1 MNAKSL
7 VQIYESLSPGEQA
20 KALASWMHAA
30 TIDARD
36 TYIPGTQGIA
46 DPVRLRGFNE
56 LQHRIAG
63 QLQSVLDGHKPER
76 VEQET
81 LMELICSA
89 GKELRATTMQKVT
102 GELGGSAPSSTR
114 RERRAG

>member
-7 VQIYESLSPGEQA
+7 AQCFAALPPNEQA
-20 KALASWMHAA
+20 KLLATWMHAL

-56 LQHRIAG
+56 LQHRLTNHLAG
-63 QLQSVLDGHKPER
+63 ILEPGKAWRADDSFMEMLCEAVGVLHAVALR
-76 VEQET
+76 ICVEK
-81 LMELICSA
+81 LMVS
-89 GKELRATTMQKVT
+89 GT
-102 GELGGSAPSSTR
+102 GSAR
-114 RERRAG
+114 RQRRAG